1 MENELETPNPYLT
14 LTNGDF
20 NMNITEDGLY
30 SMPSIPLDS
39 AYHIYQSNDS
49 NLAPAFRCEGDNQIG
64 VATQPF
70 VQCLLYCSWH
80 SKILFCKL

>member
-1 MENELETPNPYLT
+1 MFFSDVPVIVGVSNLGNELETLNPYLT

-30 SMPSIPLDS
+30 SLPSIPLDS

-49 NLAPAFRCEGDNQIG
+49 NLASAFRCLI
-64 VATQPF
+64 TIITLWY
-70 VQCLLYCSWH
+70 LL
-80 SKILFCKL
+80 